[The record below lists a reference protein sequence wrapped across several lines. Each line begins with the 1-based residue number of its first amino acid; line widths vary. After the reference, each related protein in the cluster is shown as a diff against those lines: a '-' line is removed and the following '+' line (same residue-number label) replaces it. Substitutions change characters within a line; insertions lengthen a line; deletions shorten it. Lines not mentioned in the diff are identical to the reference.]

1 MQVKGVKLY
10 TIRPA
15 AYTTADITQYYKK
28 SGNKVK
34 KRLVL
39 YIKRVVNYNVG
50 ASFSFNNC

>member
-15 AYTTADITQYYKK
+15 AYTTADMTRYYKK

-34 KRLVL
+34 KRLDTGAILVVA
-39 YIKRVVNYNVG
+39 YRVR
-50 ASFSFNNC
+50 

>member
-34 KRLVL
+34 KRLDTGAIL
-39 YIKRVVNYNVG
+39 VVAYKVR
-50 ASFSFNNC
+50 